1 MRYYSDVT
9 EYRRSSHAV
18 FRLTYHFVFITK
30 YRKPALRGEIGK
42 AVRDLTREVC
52 RSLDIEIVKGHVRPD
67 HVHLLLDVPPRLAP
81 SKVMQA
87 IKGKTSHHLLQ
98 DYRKLRKEFWGRHL
112 WARGYFV
119 ATTGNVSEKMIA
131 EYIETQD
138 VGTQDDDFRVS
149 E

>member
-1 MRYYSDVT
+1 MGD
-9 EYRRSSHAV
+9 
-18 FRLTYHFVFITK
+18 
-30 YRKPALRGEIGK
+30 IGK
-42 AVRDLTREVC
+42 EVRDLTREIC
-52 RSLDIEIVKGHVRPD
+52 RTLDIEIVKGHVRPD

-98 DYRKLRKEFWGRHL
+98 DHRKLRKEFWGRHL

-119 ATTGNVSEKMIA
+119 ATTGNVSDTMVA

-138 VGTQDDDFRVS
+138 VETRDDDFRVT